1 MCQASGKREAYTVD
15 RTENVQS
22 PRGTPRRIGEPN
34 LQGTPRPEMPA
45 TASRARPDESF
56 GARLRRERE
65 RRQIPLASIAENT
78 KISVSHFEDLERDDV
93 SRWPSG
99 IFRKNFIRAYAKAV
113 GLDIEATTREFLE
126 RFPDPNEPP
135 PPEEA
140 VAQVAAAKV
149 GTAVPSPAAASK
161 PAVRITVADPPAA
174 FSPGA
179 IAASMRSRIT
189 AVACDAAV
197 VGTIGLVVYAV
208 MGALWAPLCITLV
221 AYYGLG
227 ILLLGNTP
235 GVCFV
240 AAAEDSERRP
250 LTAERT
256 EAV

>member
-1 MCQASGKREAYTVD
+1 MS
-15 RTENVQS
+15 
-22 PRGTPRRIGEPN
+22 
-34 LQGTPRPEMPA
+34 A
-45 TASRARPDESF
+45 TAPKIGTTDESF
-56 GARLRRERE
+56 GSRLRRERE
-65 RRQIPLASIAENT
+65 RRQIPLASIADNT

-140 VAQVAAAKV
+140 VAQVAVARGIAI
-149 GTAVPSPAAASK
+149 PAPPK
-161 PAVRITVADPPAA
+161 PGVRITVADAPPTFAA
-174 FSPGA
+174 GA
-179 IAASMRSRIT
+179 VASSMRSRVT

-208 MGALWAPLCITLV
+208 MGVLWAPLCVALV
-221 AYYGLG
+221 GYYGCG

-240 AAAEDSERRP
+240 AAAEQGEHRQLHP
-250 LTAERT
+250 QKT

>member
-1 MCQASGKREAYTVD
+1 MSSSAARI
-15 RTENVQS
+15 RT
-22 PRGTPRRIGEPN
+22 T
-34 LQGTPRPEMPA
+34 
-45 TASRARPDESF
+45 DDSF
-56 GARLRRERE
+56 GRRLRRERE

-78 KISVSHFEDLERDDV
+78 KIAVSHFEDLERDNV

-113 GLDIEATTREFLE
+113 GLDVEATTREFLE
-126 RFPDPNEPP
+126 LFPDPNEPP
-135 PPEEA
+135 PAEEA
-140 VAQVAAAKV
+140 VAQIAVAKGAM
-149 GTAVPSPAAASK
+149 PPPPPK

-174 FSPGA
+174 FTNRTV
-179 IAASMRSRIT
+179 AASWRSRIT

-208 MGALWAPLCITLV
+208 MGSLWAPLCMALV
-221 AYYGLG
+221 GYYGGG

-240 AAAEDSERRP
+240 AATEHADQRHLEEGRS
-250 LTAERT
+250 